1 MSSIA
6 LSNPISLAITLA
18 GTTRINYL
26 DGLETHFSRA
36 GSTIDVFRHSSGNTL
51 YMWPNADPTRWIYAL
66 TTTNSP
72 VGANGLTGFLDWG
85 VDYSSV
91 SLPEDPTTPGGLS
104 ANRTPALT
112 QHVQNVTHT
121 KFIVHE
127 YGDALFIQELVSGN
141 TSFTRHY
148 HLGEIFAPAWVN
160 APSLGIKGLGILGG
174 TGNIVQTTS
183 ADAWMMS
190 GTSNIAS
197 RIQFKL
203 GTASGV
209 TLWLKP
215 QSYYTM
221 SQTTAVSSVEFAS
234 ALSPVV
240 CLGNDAS
247 ITTST
252 VSNYLN
258 LGFYKY
264 LARFHTLRPPGALL
278 ESSVDQTAYVAINV
292 ATGDTSH
299 FARCQYGVSGIL

>member
-18 GTTRINYL
+18 AATRAGYL
-26 DGLETHFSRA
+26 DGLETHFSRS
-36 GSTIDVFRHSSGNTL
+36 GSTIDVSRPTAETL

-72 VGANGLTGFLDWG
+72 ANANGLVGFLDWG

-91 SLPEDPTTPGGLS
+91 TLPEDPTAAGGLS

-112 QHVQNVTHT
+112 QHVQNVQHT

-127 YGDALFIQELVSGN
+127 YGDALLMQELIAAD

-174 TGNIVQTTS
+174 NGSISTGGSQGWMTT
-183 ADAWMMS
+183 
-190 GTSNIAS
+190 GTGVSELAS
-197 RIQFKL
+197 RIELKVAA
-203 GTASGV
+203 GPGSS
-209 TLWLKP
+209 LWGRAGA
-215 QSYYTM
+215 YIDM
-221 SQTTAVSSVEFAS
+221 SSSTAVTAPSLLTS
-234 ALSPVV
+234 LSPVV
-240 CLGNDAS
+240 CTGNDIS
-247 ITTST
+247 SST
-252 VSNYLN
+252 NYLN

-264 LARFHTLRPPGALL
+264 LARFHTTRPPGTLL
-278 ESSVDQTAYVAINV
+278 ESSVDQTAYVAINTS
-292 ATGDTSH
+292 TGNTSYS
-299 FARCQYGVSGIL
+299 ARCQYGVAGIL